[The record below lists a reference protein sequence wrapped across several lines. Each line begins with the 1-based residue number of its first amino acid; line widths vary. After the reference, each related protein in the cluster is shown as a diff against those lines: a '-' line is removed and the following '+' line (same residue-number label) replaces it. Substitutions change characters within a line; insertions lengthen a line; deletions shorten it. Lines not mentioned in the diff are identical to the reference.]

1 MSQRENVNP
10 IREQNHR
17 KNSRRYQKRAAAR
30 RRRNTIFIMEIVLL
44 LILAVVLFFVSK
56 LSKIEK
62 TKLDMDKIEVNED
75 ISQESRKIMKGYQT
89 IAMFGLDNRSNGNLS
104 QGRSDVIMLANIN
117 NDTKEVKLVSVYR
130 DTYLDTG
137 DGIFQKCNAAYA
149 KGGPEQ
155 AISMLNVNLDLNIT
169 DYVTVDFN
177 SIIECVDLL
186 GGVDME
192 ITDDEASLM
201 TGYIRELNEL
211 TGNKAEN
218 LTQGGTYTLNGV
230 QACAYARIRY
240 GGGDDY
246 RRTERQRTVLTAMVK
261 KAQQSD
267 LTTVNK
273 LINEVCGDIQTSFSN
288 AELLALASQV
298 FQYSIGDTTG
308 FPFTKTT
315 RVLSKKT
322 GDVVI
327 PCDLSDNVKE
337 LHIFLYEDS
346 AYTASDTVK
355 QNSEK
360 IVSERPACR
369 CWGICPACRRRW
381 WRAAIWA

>member
-1 MSQRENVNP
+1 MITKRKPGMKNESERKRKSEKGTGSQKK
-10 IREQNHR
+10 Q
-17 KNSRRYQKRAAAR
+17 QKISEKSGSEKAAQHDFYHGDRVA
-30 RRRNTIFIMEIVLL
+30 
-44 LILAVVLFFVSK
+44 AYSCGGSFFVSK

-75 ISQESRKIMKGYQT
+75 ISQESQKIMKGYQT

-315 RVLSKKT
+315 KVLSKKT

-346 AYTASDTVK
+346 AYTVSDTVK

-360 IVSERPACR
+360 IVSDT
-369 CWGICPACRRRW
+369 GFKSGDGH
-381 WRAAIWA
+381 